1 VLTMTFSVAKDYTVL
16 VAEFLS
22 LRTFNAGSAVL
33 DDQLE
38 ADHSHS
44 YLRFSVGKYSAAMA
58 S

>member
-1 VLTMTFSVAKDYTVL
+1 MTFSVAKDYTVL
-16 VAEFLS
+16 VVEFLS

-33 DDQLE
+33 DDQLK